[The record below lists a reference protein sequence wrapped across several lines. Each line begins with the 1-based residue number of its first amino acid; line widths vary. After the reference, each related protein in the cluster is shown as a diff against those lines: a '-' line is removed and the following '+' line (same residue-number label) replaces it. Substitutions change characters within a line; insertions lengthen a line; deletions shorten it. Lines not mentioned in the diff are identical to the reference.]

1 MLISENMLNFG
12 EKMNK
17 GNKDRSNFTI
27 LGLEFNTK
35 QTLITIAIAAAVLI
49 LLIGLDLVGV
59 EVSWYGVL
67 IGCAFL
73 VALAIAIRLCKFRDL
88 DREYPYDLIWWI
100 FPFSIV
106 GARLY
111 YVIFEKVPFFW
122 DAFRVWDGG
131 MAIYGGIIGGAIGLI
146 ICCLIKKVNILKTMD
161 IAAPVLILGQG
172 IGRIGC
178 YMAGCC
184 VGNEVTNEALQF
196 FPVSYFVDGGWH
208 LATFFYEC
216 VLDIAGFFILLY
228 MIRKI
233 KDAGVVTFS
242 YLLYYG
248 IIRAVL
254 ETFREVS
261 ADNALMIPGTDIKVS
276 QLLSIICVVIGTI
289 GLCYILIKKA
299 RSKADS
305 NENKVEDSK

>member
-1 MLISENMLNFG
+1 MDNS
-12 EKMNK
+12 K
-17 GNKDRSNFTI
+17 KDRSNFTI

-35 QTLITIAIAAAVLI
+35 QTLITLAIAAAFFVLM
-49 LLIGLDLVGV
+49 IGLNLTGV
-59 EVSWYGVL
+59 NVSWYGVL

-73 VALAIAIRLCKFRDL
+73 VALAIAIRLCKFRGL
-88 DREYPYDLIWWI
+88 DRELPYDLIWWI

-111 YVIFEKVPFFW
+111 YVIFERISFFW
-122 DAFRVWDGG
+122 DAFKVWDGG

-146 ICCLIKKVNILKTMD
+146 ICCLIKKVNILKAMD

-184 VGNEVTNEALQF
+184 VGIEVTNEALQF
-196 FPVSYFVDGGWH
+196 FPISYFIHGEWH

-216 VLDIAGFFILLY
+216 ILDIAGFFLLLFL
-228 MIRKI
+228 IRKI
-233 KDAGVVTFS
+233 KETGFITFT

-248 IIRAVL
+248 IVRSIL

-261 ADNALMIPGTDIKVS
+261 ADNALIIPGTNIKVS
-276 QLLSIICVVIGTI
+276 QLVSIICVVVGTI
-289 GLCYILIKKA
+289 GLCYILIKKI

-305 NENKVEDSK
+305 NENKVEDTK

>member
-1 MLISENMLNFG
+1 MKKFENEG
-12 EKMNK
+12 
-17 GNKDRSNFTI
+17 SNITI
-27 LGLEFNTK
+27 LGLEFNKK
-35 QTLITIAIAAAVLI
+35 QTLITLAIAVAFFI
-49 LLIGLDLVGV
+49 FMMGLDLLGV
-59 EVSWYGVL
+59 SVSWYGVL

-73 VALAIAIRLCKFRDL
+73 VALALAIRLCKFRDL
-88 DREYPYDLIWWI
+88 DRELPYDLIWWI

-111 YVIFEKVPFFW
+111 YVIFEGVPFFW

-146 ICCLIKKVNILKTMD
+146 ICCLIKKVNILKAMD

-184 VGNEVTNEALQF
+184 VGNAIENEALHF
-196 FPVSYFVDGGWH
+196 FPISYFVNGGWH

-216 VLDIAGFFILLY
+216 VLDVIGFFILLY
-228 MIRKI
+228 LIKKI
-233 KDAGVVTFS
+233 KETGFITFA

-248 IIRAVL
+248 IVRAIL

-261 ADNALMIPGTDIKVS
+261 ADNALLIAGTDIKVS
-276 QLLSIICVVIGTI
+276 QLVSILCIVVGTI
-289 GLCYILIKKA
+289 GLCYILIKRVRGKVGN
-299 RSKADS
+299 
-305 NENKVEDSK
+305 NENEIKDSK